1 MNQKQMLDGFL
12 EALATA
18 AEIDVVNAIDEFSED
33 LKSEIMTFLVGFVDY
48 LEQHNIQVSHITA
61 GEFGRLC
68 YTSLGKR
75 PRATAFSMLGQQAIQ
90 TRLDHYANSPYR
102 FQNIHEHLWDNGD
115 GIDLTFIPG
124 KGIASSKEREALY
137 AQYFYDNINH
147 S

>member
-61 GEFGRLC
+61 GQFGRLC
-68 YTSLGKR
+68 YTTQGKQ
-75 PRATAFSMLGQQAIQ
+75 PRITVFSMLGQQEIQ
-90 TRLDHYANSPYR
+90 NALSHYSNGPFR
-102 FQNIHEHLWDNGD
+102 FHDLHQHLRDNGD
-115 GIDLTFIPG
+115 GIDLTFIPES
-124 KGIASSKEREALY
+124 GIASSKEREALY
-137 AQYFYDNINH
+137 TEYFYDNINH